1 MPGHAAHGLPNR
13 SNGSRTKD
21 PVHQSLASFG
31 GNPPFDAFGVEPFK
45 VTRDASTGGPDP
57 YDGIAF
63 HGYLAEKPKGA
74 RHEPEFGYGD
84 VAADRPARCLGQG
97 LHAEAV
103 VALIKDQFVV
113 LVTDAETGIE
123 QCGAEGAHR

>member
-1 MPGHAAHGLPNR
+1 MEPLKVAGDPTA
-13 SNGSRTKD
+13 GSTD
-21 PVHQSLASFG
+21 PDH
-31 GNPPFDAFGVEPFK
+31 
-45 VTRDASTGGPDP
+45 
-57 YDGIAF
+57 GIAL
-63 HGYLAEKPKGA
+63 HGHLAEKPKGA